1 MTATIAALVLALLKI
16 VSAVLSVIDKRMLVQ
31 LGVDTAMKNV
41 LVEIIR
47 RVGIS
52 HEVDAEVAGMSDDAV
67 IAGLQKY
74 VQPVVRPD
82 ARLILPGDGNNK
94 VPGSGAGGFEKSAN
108 G

>member
-16 VSAVLSVIDKRMLVQ
+16 ASAVLSVIDKRMLVQ

-74 VQPVVRPD
+74 VQPD